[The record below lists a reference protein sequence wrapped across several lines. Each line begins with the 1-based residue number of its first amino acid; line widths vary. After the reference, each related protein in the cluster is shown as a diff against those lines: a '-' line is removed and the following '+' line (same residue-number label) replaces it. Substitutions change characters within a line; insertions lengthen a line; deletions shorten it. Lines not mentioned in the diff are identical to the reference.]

1 MQKGGGKFSFSRMI
15 LNAIPNFANDSPN
28 DVDMSPKQADD
39 LVEYQLS
46 LPFPRYLTEAS
57 FYVARITDNETFSQK
72 VHKSLLK
79 AGIIAAPSPDNSQPP
94 VTTAAIGKNFSN
106 QLSHISIHAQRKLIG
121 MLFFWEEECTR
132 WALLDQ
138 EEAEILKATG
148 EGNAENSDLDLALQ
162 AIQMK
167 KKLLP
172 SQRAEHTA
180 NVTEGVGHSLPAYN

>member
-1 MQKGGGKFSFSRMI
+1 MI
-15 LNAIPNFANDSPN
+15 LNAFPNFANDCP
-28 DVDMSPKQADD
+28 DEVDMSPKQADD

-46 LPFPRYLTEAS
+46 LPFPRYLDEAS
-57 FYVARITDNETFSQK
+57 FYVAHITDNKTFSEG

-79 AGIIAAPSPDNSQPP
+79 AGVIAAPSPDNSQPP
-94 VTTAAIGKNFSN
+94 VTTAAIGKNFTN

-132 WALLDQ
+132 WTLLDQ
-138 EEAEILKATG
+138 EETEIRKAIG
-148 EGNAENSDLDLALQ
+148 EGKAENRDLDLALQ
-162 AIQMK
+162 AVEIK

-180 NVTEGVGHSLPAYN
+180 NVTEGVGFSLPAYN